1 MAMAAELHG
10 LSKIATNPENSVADD
25 DNLYEYDM
33 SSKLYKD
40 LACGKVTN
48 ATTKAHCCL
57 IQGLIS
63 SHAEKSVAAFLP
75 LSPGNS
81 GV

>member
-48 ATTKAHCCL
+48 ATTKA
-57 IQGLIS
+57 
-63 SHAEKSVAAFLP
+63 VAA
-75 LSPGNS
+75 
-81 GV
+81 